1 MHSSLLR
8 SSRLI
13 PPKLAVRPNWVLT
26 PVSKM
31 IHLLCGKGASMARV
45 GVAAVE
51 ATQGKSLSWI
61 LGQRIRAARLAKGW
75 SQGDLA
81 ERTDI
86 LRSNVARLES
96 GRHSPSV
103 ETVAVLADA
112 LSLRL
117 AELFEIRL
125 ATVKLR
131 RLNERRSR
139 KGVKTLRNRLSV
151 MRHRGII
158 DKSGSRIRRELPAE
172 MLEGT
177 SDAV

>member
-1 MHSSLLR
+1 
-8 SSRLI
+8 
-13 PPKLAVRPNWVLT
+13 
-26 PVSKM
+26 
-31 IHLLCGKGASMARV
+31 MARV

-96 GRHSPSV
+96 GKHSPSV

-125 ATVKLR
+125 EMVKLR
-131 RLNERRSR
+131 RRNGRQIR
-139 KGVKTLRNRLSV
+139 KGVKTLRRDLSA
-151 MRHRGII
+151 MRRRGII
-158 DKSGSRIRRELPAE
+158 DNRGVRIRKELPAE

>member
-1 MHSSLLR
+1 MAS
-8 SSRLI
+8 
-13 PPKLAVRPNWVLT
+13 VRV
-26 PVSKM
+26 
-31 IHLLCGKGASMARV
+31 AE
-45 GVAAVE
+45 AAVE
-51 ATQGKSLSWI
+51 ATRGKSLSWI

-75 SQGDLA
+75 TQGDLA
-81 ERTDI
+81 DRTDI
-86 LRSNVARLES
+86 LRSNVARLEA

-125 ATVKLR
+125 AMVKLR
-131 RLNERRSR
+131 RRNAGQIR
-139 KGVKTLRNRLSV
+139 KGVKTLRSDLRA
-151 MRHRGII
+151 MQRQGII
-158 DKSGSRIRRELPAE
+158 DKSGARIRRELPAE